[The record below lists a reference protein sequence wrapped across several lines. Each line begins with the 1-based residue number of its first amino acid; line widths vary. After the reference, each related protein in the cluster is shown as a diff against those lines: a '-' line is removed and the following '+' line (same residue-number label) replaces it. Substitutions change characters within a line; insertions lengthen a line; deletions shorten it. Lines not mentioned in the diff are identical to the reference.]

1 MRETSI
7 WHRHRYSQVN
17 GKMLENKDEKQTRW
31 KWSLLGLPP
40 GATRL
45 RQHTRN
51 HTHTSSHTIVYSVD
65 PKRKDVEGKCMK
77 KIEKV
82 QMKSDAKGETK
93 SRVSLNLDKR
103 YVTRQLGFQHNALS
117 VDISAHVCTSSVSVG
132 LLHCDC
138 LLGKYLTTSKHCN
151 IIQVWHATGWRTAWH
166 THTDTNTYWSTNN
179 HNGNPLSKK
188 KVHKSCAAKHGA
200 HRL

>member
-1 MRETSI
+1 MKFAGSTPRGHPTET
-7 WHRHRYSQVN
+7 
-17 GKMLENKDEKQTRW
+17 T
-31 KWSLLGLPP
+31 
-40 GATRL
+40 
-45 RQHTRN
+45 HTQS

-151 IIQVWHATGWRTAWH
+151 IVQVWHATGWRTAWH

>member
-1 MRETSI
+1 MFTWYSRVTLRETSI

-51 HTHTSSHTIVYSVD
+51 HTHKHHHIPSFIRSIQSGKTWKESAW
-65 PKRKDVEGKCMK
+65 KRLNKYKWNLTRRVK
-77 KIEKV
+77 
-82 QMKSDAKGETK
+82 K

-151 IIQVWHATGWRTAWH
+151 IIQVWHATGWGTAWH
-166 THTDTNTYWSTNN
+166 THR
-179 HNGNPLSKK
+179 
-188 KVHKSCAAKHGA
+188 HKHILIHKQSQREPA
-200 HRL
+200 L